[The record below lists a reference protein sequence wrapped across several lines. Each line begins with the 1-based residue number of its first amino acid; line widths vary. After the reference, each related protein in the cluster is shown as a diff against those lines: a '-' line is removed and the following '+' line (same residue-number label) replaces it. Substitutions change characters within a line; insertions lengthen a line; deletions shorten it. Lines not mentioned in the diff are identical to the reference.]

1 MAKVAFSKL
10 DLKTNNDIKTVLH
23 NNSKNEVIEYEV
35 KYYLP
40 IKDKLEVISNIIN
53 QSSDD
58 NGFYNPMRIK
68 IFTTLEIIYAYTN
81 LSFTAKQ
88 KEDPFKLYDLI
99 MSNNIFSEIIDNISK
114 DDLKE
119 IQDSTIQTI
128 ENIYKYKNSV
138 VGILDTITQ
147 DYEALNFD
155 AQGLQQL
162 IGDPNNLAFLK
173 DVMAKLG

>member
-10 DLKTNNDIKTVLH
+10 DLKINNDIKTVLH
-23 NNSKNEVIEYEV
+23 NNSKNEVIEYDV

>member
-10 DLKTNNDIKTVLH
+10 DLKINNDIKTVLH
-23 NNSKNEVIEYEV
+23 NNSKNEVIEYDV

-40 IKDKLEVISNIIN
+40 INAKLEVISNIIN